1 MKSIKVISFIISLF
15 AFHWVAAQS
24 KEVNELTQYYF
35 SIKNA
40 LVADDANAA
49 KTNAESFGKQLEA
62 ISKITFNASQE
73 KAWQEQSNK
82 LSAASNTLANTSDI
96 NKQREQLNE
105 LSKALFAVL
114 KAFKTNEDAVYYQ
127 YCPMKKAYWLSA
139 EKEIKNP
146 YYGKK
151 MLTCGSVKETLK

>member
-1 MKSIKVISFIISLF
+1 MKSIKVLTFIISLF
-15 AFHWVAAQS
+15 AFYWVSAQT
-24 KEVNELTQYYF
+24 KEVNELAQTYF

-40 LVADDANAA
+40 LIAEDDNEAR
-49 KTNAESFGKQLEA
+49 TNADSFSTQLEA
-62 ISKITFNASQE
+62 ISKITLNASQE
-73 KAWQEQSNK
+73 KDWKEQKNK
-82 LSAASNTLANTSDI
+82 LAATSKVIANTSDI

-105 LSKALFAVL
+105 LSNALFVVL
-114 KAFKTNEDAVYYQ
+114 KGFKANEDDVYFQ

-151 MLTCGSVKETLK
+151 MLTCGSIKDTLK

>member
-1 MKSIKVISFIISLF
+1 MKSIKALSLIISLF
-15 AFHWVAAQS
+15 AFHWVSAQS
-24 KEVNELTQYYF
+24 KEVNELTQSYF

-49 KTNAESFGKQLEA
+49 KTNAETFGKQLEA
-62 ISKITFNASQE
+62 ISKITLNASQE
-73 KAWQEQSNK
+73 KVWKVQSNK
-82 LSAASNTLANTSDI
+82 LASTSNTIANTSDI

-105 LSKALFAVL
+105 LSNALFAVL
-114 KAFKTNEDAVYYQ
+114 KAFKANENDVYYQ

>member
-1 MKSIKVISFIISLF
+1 MKSIKALSLIISLF
-15 AFHWVAAQS
+15 TFHWVSAQS
-24 KEVNELTQYYF
+24 KEVNELTQSYF

-40 LVADDANAA
+40 LVADDADAA
-49 KTNAESFGKQLEA
+49 KINAEIFGKQLEA
-62 ISKITFNASQE
+62 ISKITLNASQE
-73 KAWQEQSNK
+73 KAWKEQSNK
-82 LSAASNTLANTSDI
+82 LASTSNTIANTSDI

-105 LSKALFAVL
+105 LSNALFAVL
-114 KAFKTNEDAVYYQ
+114 KAFKANENAVYYQ